1 MPFQKGQSGN
11 PNGRPKSSKLF
22 NDMLRLAINGAD
34 GDMAELRKIAD
45 KLVEKAV
52 AGDIQAIK
60 EVADRLDGKPMQ
72 AIEASVDLSTD
83 PLTEMIDWVAKHGKR
98 PFNRE

>member
-60 EVADRLDGKPMQ
+60 EVADRLDGKPHQ
-72 AIEASVDLSTD
+72 STDTKVSVDDD
-83 PLTEMIDWVAKHGKR
+83 PLMAVIDWVAENGKR
-98 PFNRE
+98 AFNR